1 MLPSTLL
8 FLSFPQGLPNQG
20 ATQSRP
26 ITVRSVAAHTPVG
39 LGWCMIKEKDVG
51 GVRGMMWVEALII
64 IIVGL
69 CGPTSNDLKR
79 SGSSLE
85 LGSWEER
92 EECLS

>member
-1 MLPSTLL
+1 
-8 FLSFPQGLPNQG
+8 
-20 ATQSRP
+20 
-26 ITVRSVAAHTPVG
+26 
-39 LGWCMIKEKDVG
+39 MIKEKDVG

-64 IIVGL
+64 IIMGL